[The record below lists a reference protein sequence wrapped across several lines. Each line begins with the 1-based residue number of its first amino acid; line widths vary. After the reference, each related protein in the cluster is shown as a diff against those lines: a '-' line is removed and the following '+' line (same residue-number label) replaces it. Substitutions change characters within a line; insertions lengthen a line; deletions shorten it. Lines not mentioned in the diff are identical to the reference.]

1 MGVRGGGQG
10 HGEAGVRAAKV
21 KGEKASTGLILESL
35 DRHIAHQPWV
45 I

>member
-1 MGVRGGGQG
+1 MA
-10 HGEAGVRAAKV
+10 EAGVMTAKV
-21 KGEKASTGLILESL
+21 KGEKARTRLILESL